1 MKICTWVFYWQTSK
15 PGSLG
20 WYVCQATNLLWLVDI
35 DELNGHALSKKKKEK
50 RFEWESLKTYKNW
63 N

>member
-35 DELNGHALSKKKKEK
+35 DELNGHALSKKKRKEI
-50 RFEWESLKTYKNW
+50 
-63 N
+63 